1 MLGWFN
7 KELEKLNSELGAG
20 LAQREKLTGENLQL
34 KQVNKYLKDQLSGM
48 VALYEITKNI
58 CKSLIEEKV
67 FALFKDELVKYLKID
82 DCRYLK
88 GSADL
93 GGLADFNIVRL
104 EIDKKPIGY
113 LAAKPVKKED
123 EEIFHILSEQFSMAI
138 KRAVLYQRIQELA
151 VSDALTGTFS
161 RRHLLERF
169 NQEIERSIKFGLKF
183 SFLMID
189 IDNFKSF
196 NDKFGH
202 LVGDVILREVSEI
215 IKQNLRQIDLVGRLG
230 GDELAVVLV
239 ETDRNGAMIAA
250 QRIRQAVEKKIIRAY
265 DEKLKATI
273 SIGIAESGQAA
284 VKLQGIM
291 EEADSALYQAKSA
304 GRNRVSVYGQPAE

>member
-7 KELEKLNSELGAG
+7 KELEKLNSELAEVSSG
-20 LAQREKLTGENLQL
+20 REKLSAENLQL
-34 KQVNKYLKDQLSGM
+34 KQINGCLKNQLNTM
-48 VALYEITKNI
+48 VAFYEITKNI
-58 CKSLIEEKV
+58 CKSLDEEKV
-67 FALFKDELVKYLKID
+67 FSLFKEELVKYLKID
-82 DCRYLK
+82 ECRYLK
-88 GSADL
+88 EVVNL
-93 GGLADFNIVRL
+93 GGLDDFSILRL

-123 EEIFHILSEQFSMAI
+123 EEIFYILSQQFSLAI
-138 KRAVLYQRIQELA
+138 KRAILYQRIQELA
-151 VSDALTGTFS
+151 VSDALTGTLS

-189 IDNFKSF
+189 IDHFKSF

-202 LVGDVILREVSEI
+202 LVGDVVLREISEI

-230 GDELAVVLV
+230 GDEIVVVLV
-239 ETDRNGAMIAA
+239 ETDCKGAMFAA
-250 QRIRQAVEKKIIRAY
+250 QRIRQTVEKKMIRAY

-273 SIGIAESGQAA
+273 SIGIAEFGPGT
-284 VKLQGIM
+284 VKLQSIM
-291 EEADSALYQAKSA
+291 EKADNALYQAKSA
-304 GRNRVSVYGQPAE
+304 GRNRVSVFGQPAE